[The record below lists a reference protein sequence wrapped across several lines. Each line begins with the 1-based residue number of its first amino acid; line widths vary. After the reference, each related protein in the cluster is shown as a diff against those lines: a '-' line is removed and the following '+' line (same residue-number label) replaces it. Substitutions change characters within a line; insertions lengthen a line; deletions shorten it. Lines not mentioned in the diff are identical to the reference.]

1 MNYFIQDMNVFYA
14 TIYGGILIGI
24 LFDINRSLKEN
35 FKIIKKT
42 SFILDVL
49 FWIVI
54 TLIVFIVVNTISKF
68 QLRYYHFVALAV
80 GFILYYNTISK
91 FILKF
96 NNIVIGFIKLL
107 IKKIILNLV
116 TILENLYYII
126 VYSIHLLFDIIFYI
140 PSIIFTIGRK
150 SSRRPLVKRKWK
162 GCVRWT

>member
-68 QLRYYHFVALAV
+68 QLR
-80 GFILYYNTISK
+80 
-91 FILKF
+91 
-96 NNIVIGFIKLL
+96 
-107 IKKIILNLV
+107 
-116 TILENLYYII
+116 
-126 VYSIHLLFDIIFYI
+126 
-140 PSIIFTIGRK
+140 
-150 SSRRPLVKRKWK
+150 
-162 GCVRWT
+162 

>member
-49 FWIVI
+49 F

-150 SSRRPLVKRKWK
+150 SSRRPLVKRK
-162 GCVRWT
+162 

>member
-54 TLIVFIVVNTISKF
+54 TLIVFIVV
-68 QLRYYHFVALAV
+68 
-80 GFILYYNTISK
+80 NTISK

-150 SSRRPLVKRKWK
+150 SSRRPLVKRK
-162 GCVRWT
+162 

>member
-35 FKIIKKT
+35 FKVIKKT
-42 SFILDVL
+42 CFILDVL

-150 SSRRPLVKRKWK
+150 SSRRPLVKRK
-162 GCVRWT
+162 

>member
-54 TLIVFIVVNTISKF
+54 TLIVVNTISKF

-150 SSRRPLVKRKWK
+150 SSRRPLVKRK
-162 GCVRWT
+162 